1 MMFKIFT
8 RHQIRIRLTGLQH
21 VKAMKDEDDM
31 DFTALLKR
39 ILPKLKT
46 SITEQLQKKAP

>member
-1 MMFKIFT
+1 M
-8 RHQIRIRLTGLQH
+8 Q
-21 VKAMKDEDDM
+21 AMKDEGDTE
-31 DFTALLKR
+31 FAALLKR